1 MASADEMYLRC
12 CLESVHNSA
21 LKASQ
26 HNKPVSLNTVK
37 FVGEAECDS
46 GQLVLGHSVA
56 VSNNASDN
64 WTLGTV
70 MGTKSMI
77 NILNSPLLQH
87 FGASEGN
94 DNLNSMNFTDAKNMT
109 CYDFK
114 DSPSSSYKLEM
125 ETPMVQ
131 SHEYDDQKEVYVAKL
146 SKVDTTHDEDLD
158 YVYLFHLNKG
168 CEIPDRDL
176 QLVEMYTSRHSH
188 MKNKGMAKKASKVLR
203 HSPSLVHITLS
214 KFNRSKAIRESC
226 SLGQQSCGLDETDL
240 LETNV
245 PTNFEL
251 AAIVVKDHLPSH
263 DLDKGSSNF
272 SPTLRMVNVHDG
284 LYFIDHFQ
292 PSLSAL
298 PSFSIA
304 VVIIHTQSPT
314 LEPNNAQEL

>member
-1 MASADEMYLRC
+1 MFVNIIQSQNSNVFPEHLFFLLVHGHYKIPKLMASADEMYLRC

-131 SHEYDDQKEVYVAKL
+131 SHEYGSISVHKRTTSKTNSTYDQKEVYVAKL

-176 QLVEMYTSRHSH
+176 QLVGKMNLSTYYRY
-188 MKNKGMAKKASKVLR
+188 
-203 HSPSLVHITLS
+203 TLS
-214 KFNRSKAIRESC
+214 PPLTITE
-226 SLGQQSCGLDETDL
+226 
-240 LETNV
+240 
-245 PTNFEL
+245 
-251 AAIVVKDHLPSH
+251 
-263 DLDKGSSNF
+263 
-272 SPTLRMVNVHDG
+272 
-284 LYFIDHFQ
+284 
-292 PSLSAL
+292 
-298 PSFSIA
+298 
-304 VVIIHTQSPT
+304 
-314 LEPNNAQEL
+314 

>member
-1 MASADEMYLRC
+1 
-12 CLESVHNSA
+12 
-21 LKASQ
+21 
-26 HNKPVSLNTVK
+26 
-37 FVGEAECDS
+37 
-46 GQLVLGHSVA
+46 
-56 VSNNASDN
+56 
-64 WTLGTV
+64 
-70 MGTKSMI
+70 
-77 NILNSPLLQH
+77 
-87 FGASEGN
+87 
-94 DNLNSMNFTDAKNMT
+94 
-109 CYDFK
+109 
-114 DSPSSSYKLEM
+114 
-125 ETPMVQ
+125 
-131 SHEYDDQKEVYVAKL
+131 
-146 SKVDTTHDEDLD
+146 
-158 YVYLFHLNKG
+158 
-168 CEIPDRDL
+168 
-176 QLVEMYTSRHSH
+176 
-188 MKNKGMAKKASKVLR
+188 MAKKASKVLR

-263 DLDKGSSNF
+263 DLDKNNTWWFIGGSSSPLIVLQRRSSNEEILSHVDTQVECKSVDLVTQGSSNF

>member
-1 MASADEMYLRC
+1 MEHTQCRVQKRGQRKKDSLSEASQLKKLAKGGISHQATFVNIIQSQNSNVFPKYLFFLLVHGHYKIPKLMASADEMYLRH

-131 SHEYDDQKEVYVAKL
+131 SHEYGSISVHKRTTSKTNSTCLDWL
-146 SKVDTTHDEDLD
+146 SSAASTVSQ
-158 YVYLFHLNKG
+158 G
-168 CEIPDRDL
+168 ML
-176 QLVEMYTSRHSH
+176 Q
-188 MKNKGMAKKASKVLR
+188 
-203 HSPSLVHITLS
+203 
-214 KFNRSKAIRESC
+214 
-226 SLGQQSCGLDETDL
+226 
-240 LETNV
+240 
-245 PTNFEL
+245 
-251 AAIVVKDHLPSH
+251 
-263 DLDKGSSNF
+263 
-272 SPTLRMVNVHDG
+272 
-284 LYFIDHFQ
+284 
-292 PSLSAL
+292 
-298 PSFSIA
+298 
-304 VVIIHTQSPT
+304 
-314 LEPNNAQEL
+314 